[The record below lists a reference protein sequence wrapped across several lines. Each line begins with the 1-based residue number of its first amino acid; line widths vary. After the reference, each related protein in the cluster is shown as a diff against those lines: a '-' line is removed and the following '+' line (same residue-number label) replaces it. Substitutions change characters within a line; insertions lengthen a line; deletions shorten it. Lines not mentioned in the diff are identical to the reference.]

1 MKLSANPRCGN
12 THAHRSLCAEGAKPG
27 QGKPVLIMHIGF
39 FACFHAISLERSR
52 FSKIA
57 GLASV
62 VVHRMV
68 NHSIHFVD
76 PTTGVHTQHVESYW
90 NRVKVK
96 LKHMRGCHA
105 QQIPGY
111 LDEFMWRERHGRTGQ
126 AAFTGI
132 IGDIAQQYPIDFV
145 SRS

>member
-1 MKLSANPRCGN
+1 MELVQTRDAATLLPIIQAHVATGTVIHSHQR
-12 THAHRSLCAEGAKPG
+12 HAYS
-27 QGKPVLIMHIGF
+27 QV
-39 FACFHAISLERSR
+39 
-52 FSKIA
+52 A

-132 IGDIAQQYPIDFV
+132 IGDISQQYPI
-145 SRS
+145 